1 MSGNRGRDA
10 ADTSNQDEE
19 DQVDESETA
28 DPDEEEALD
37 ANETG
42 QDDVKS
48 HLLALKD
55 VHFRYPSRPE
65 QKIFRGLDLHVE
77 EGETLALVGPR

>member
-37 ANETG
+37 DVEADSKPAARGAPDPG
-42 QDDVKS
+42 QDQGQEPPKKKRRRRRAIS
-48 HLLALKD
+48 TLQESKWQE
-55 VHFRYPSRPE
+55 RY
-65 QKIFRGLDLHVE
+65 K
-77 EGETLALVGPR
+77 LVR